1 MNNFENFFTFF
12 SNLQNTAYFESIFS
26 KYLLSLIIIILVLVF
41 KNFIK
46 KLMLKN
52 VKFLIKNTSLSEN
65 ISDSIERPLG
75 FFILILGFF
84 FASNILESE
93 GKVEIFFE
101 KIN

>member
-65 ISDSIERPLG
+65 ISCSIERPLG
-75 FFILILGFF
+75 FLF
-84 FASNILESE
+84 
-93 GKVEIFFE
+93 
-101 KIN
+101 